1 MMSPTQSFF
10 SISAMILIL
19 MFMADSISATRI
31 YSSMALPNYSPQ
43 SGDLTGKKPVKM
55 REVAFHVSFKGRRMI
70 PPSGPSHRGDRTK
83 PTFN

>member
-1 MMSPTQSFF
+1 MMNPTQSFF
-10 SISAMILIL
+10 SISAILIL

-31 YSSMALPNYSPQ
+31 YSSMALPNSHQ
-43 SGDLTGKKPVKM
+43 SGDLTGNKPVKM
-55 REVAFHVSFKGRRMI
+55 REVAFHVSFKGRMI